1 VTRNTRPCTI
11 GDGGCNVEILLLG
24 IYSFIVW
31 LIFFKYK
38 LLPWNTVSQ
47 VIVITLPIIG
57 IAALILLLNIVAPSS
72 ADVRVVNYVVPINPR
87 VNGLVVD
94 VPIEPNRPLRAG
106 DILFRIDPT
115 PYEIEVKGFQA
126 QLQQL
131 DAQLVSANA
140 NQRGLAQQLRNA
152 RGSRDAVASQ
162 LKLARMRVE
171 QLKELS
177 QTGAG
182 SQFDYE
188 QAQTDVAN
196 LEAQLQAAEA
206 SESQIREK
214 LAARTDEG
222 EQDDVANVKA
232 QIARAQAQ
240 LADAQWRLDQTVYR
254 APANGTVIS
263 LALRPGAM
271 AVPLPM
277 MPAMT
282 FVEDEQWIMA
292 IFKQNEVRK
301 IKPGQEAEIA
311 LKMYPGRIIKCKVDS
326 IMWATAAG
334 QLPIGGAS
342 VSAGIAPIPP
352 NSLAVRLLKDR
363 HDKDLFLASGAMG
376 VGTVYTDSGAPIHIV
391 RKIIVRVGAKI
402 DWLILKL
409 H

>member
-1 VTRNTRPCTI
+1 M
-11 GDGGCNVEILLLG
+11 ELLLLG
-24 IYSFIVW
+24 IYSFFVW

-57 IAALILLLNIVAPSS
+57 IAALILFLNIVAPSS
-72 ADVRVVNYVVPINPR
+72 HDVRVINYVVAINPR
-87 VNGLVVD
+87 VNGLVTE
-94 VPIEPNRPLRAG
+94 VPIEPNRPIRKG
-106 DILFRIDPT
+106 EVLFRIDPT
-115 PYEIEVKGFQA
+115 PFKIEVDGFRA
-126 QLQQL
+126 QLRQL
-131 DAQLVSANA
+131 DAQLVTANA
-140 NQRGLAQQLRNA
+140 GQRGLGQQLRNA
-152 RGSRDAVASQ
+152 SASKAAVASQ
-162 LKLARMRVE
+162 LKLARVRVD
-171 QLKELS
+171 QLRELAR
-177 QTGAG
+177 TGAG
-182 SQFDYE
+182 NQFDYE
-188 QAQTDVAN
+188 QAQTEVAS
-196 LEAQLQAAEA
+196 LEAQLEGATA

-214 LAARTDEG
+214 LAAKTDEG
-222 EQDDVANVKA
+222 EQDDIANVKA

-240 LADAQWRLDQTVYR
+240 LADAQWRLDQSVYH
-254 APANGTVIS
+254 APANGTVVS
-263 LALRPGAM
+263 MALRPGAM

-277 MPAMT
+277 TPAMT

-342 VSAGIAPIPP
+342 TSVGVAPIPP
-352 NSLAVRLLKDR
+352 NSLAVRLIKDR
-363 HDKDLFLASGAMG
+363 HDTDLFLASGAQG
-376 VGTVYTDSGAPIHIV
+376 AGAVYTDSGHAVHIL
-391 RKIIVRVGAKI
+391 RKVILRIGTKI